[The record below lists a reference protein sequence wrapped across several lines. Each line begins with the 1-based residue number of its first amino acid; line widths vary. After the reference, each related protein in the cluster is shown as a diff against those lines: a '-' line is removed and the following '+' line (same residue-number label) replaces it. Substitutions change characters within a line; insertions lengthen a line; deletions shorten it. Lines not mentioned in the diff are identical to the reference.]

1 LEPLS
6 YRHAAKKLEECY
18 HPSRES
24 RKRNADLVKQFPKL
38 LRSSAPFRSSAGHE
52 AEIKLSDAGVKPP
65 IDSIDISF
73 FPFKS
78 GRISNIALTER
89 IDQMIWR
96 VRFCLSCNLHMAFV
110 SGFLRRGWLLVSSVY
125 RPIIPDPWD
134 APR

>member
-1 LEPLS
+1 M
-6 YRHAAKKLEECY
+6 
-18 HPSRES
+18 
-24 RKRNADLVKQFPKL
+24 KQFPKL
-38 LRSSAPFRSSAGHE
+38 LRSSAPFRSSVGHE

-65 IDSIDISF
+65 IFQIWPS
-73 FPFKS
+73 
-78 GRISNIALTER
+78 TER

-110 SGFLRRGWLLVSSVY
+110 SGFLRRGWLLISSVY